1 MTFTQNGKMIRDLN
15 LYENF
20 IAVIEQ
26 PSITAAA
33 ETLGRSVQAVSRD
46 LGRLEAEFGVSLIAR
61 STRRRKPT
69 PAGLALYER
78 LKPLLAELAR
88 IREETM
94 SEATVVSGALKVA
107 APMLFGPRV
116 LTPLVADFL
125 ARYPQVSVHLTLED
139 SFIDPTVSGAD
150 VSVRIGETPNS
161 ALIARRLG
169 AVRRVI
175 VAAPSYLSGRDQ
187 PLCPSDLRSHQCVVR
202 HGPNESARWT
212 FRVGGR
218 EESVLVR
225 GRFETDSVGAA
236 IEAVVQG
243 LGIGIYTYWQVRD
256 LIDQGRL
263 QLLLTDCEPNP
274 LPVQALWVATPH
286 LPARTRLFIEFLA
299 THLAGKLK

>member
-1 MTFTQNGKMIRDLN
+1 MIRDLN

-33 ETLGRSVQAVSRD
+33 EILGRSVQAVSRD

-116 LTPLVADFL
+116 FTPLVADFL